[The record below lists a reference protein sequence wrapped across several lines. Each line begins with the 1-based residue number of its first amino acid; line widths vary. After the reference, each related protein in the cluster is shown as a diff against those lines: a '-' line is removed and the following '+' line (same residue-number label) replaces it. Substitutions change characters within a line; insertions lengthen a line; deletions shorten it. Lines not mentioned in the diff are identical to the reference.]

1 VGGKEMEMAEMTSRE
16 RFTLALNHKEPDRV
30 PIDLGSIA
38 STIRTVE
45 AYDRL
50 KDYLGLAV
58 DKRIRHFADEH
69 VIPDE
74 EILQAL
80 RVDTFY
86 LRMNVP
92 KTWERVRLDKHT
104 VVDEWGVP
112 WYKAPG
118 SFYTFPAS
126 HPMKTASMEEIEK
139 LSWPEANEPSRFAGL
154 REKAKQLFD
163 RTDYAL
169 VADGTTGVG
178 VFDMSWHLRGMENI
192 FMDMIIHPDFTE
204 ALFQRLTDYYVA
216 VYRSYMQAVGD
227 YIQMVIYYE
236 DLSGQDGPLI
246 SPALYR
252 KFVKPCHRKIFQAI
266 RDYTAAKLCVHTCG
280 SVYAFLDDYVEL
292 GVDVLNPV
300 QISARDM
307 EPRRLKEKYGST
319 LSFHGAIDTQR
330 FLPRATPAQVKEE
343 VRRMIGILG
352 PGGGYL
358 FTSCHSI
365 QPDVPP
371 ENILALFSG
380 AVEHGRYPLSAAV
393 S

>member
-1 VGGKEMEMAEMTSRE
+1 MKTLTSRE

-30 PIDLGSIA
+30 PIDMGSIA

-50 KDYLGLAV
+50 KTHMGLAL
-58 DKRIRHFADEH
+58 DKKIRHFADEH
-69 VIPDE
+69 VVPDE

-80 RVDTFY
+80 HVDTIY

-92 KTWERVRLDKHT
+92 KSWQRVRLDPHT

-112 WYKAPG
+112 WYKPPG
-118 SFYTFPAS
+118 SFYTSPKS
-126 HPMKTASMEEIEK
+126 YPMKTAGMEEIEK
-139 LSWPEANEPSRFAGL
+139 FPWPDPNEPSRFEGL
-154 REKAKQLFD
+154 REKAKQLFE

-169 VADGTTGVG
+169 VADGITGVG
-178 VFDMSWHLRGMENI
+178 VFDMTWHLRGMENI
-192 FMDMIIHPDFTE
+192 FLDMIIHPTFTE
-204 ALFQRLTDYYVA
+204 ALFERVTDYYVA
-216 VYRSYMQAVGD
+216 VYRNYLRAVGD

-236 DLSGQDGPLI
+236 DLSGQDGPLM
-246 SPALYR
+246 SPDLYR
-252 KFVKPCHRKIFQAI
+252 KFIKPCHRRIFRVI
-266 RDYTAAKLCVHTCG
+266 KDHTAAKLCVHTCG

-292 GVDVLNPV
+292 GVEVLNPV
-300 QISARDM
+300 QTSARDM
-307 EPRRLKEKYGST
+307 DPRRLKQKYGSA
-319 LSFHGAIDTQR
+319 LSFHGGIDTQR

-352 PGGGYL
+352 VGGGYL

-371 ENILALFSG
+371 ENILALFSS
-380 AVEHGRYPLSAAV
+380 AFEHGRYPLPEGGS
-393 S
+393 

>member
-1 VGGKEMEMAEMTSRE
+1 MAAMTSRE
-16 RFTLALNHKEPDRV
+16 RVTLALNHKEPDRV

-38 STIRTVE
+38 STIRTVD

-50 KDYLGLAV
+50 KSYLGLAL
-58 DKRIRHFADEH
+58 DKKIRHFADEH
-69 VIPDE
+69 IIPDE

-80 RVDTFY
+80 HVDTYY

-92 KTWERVRLDKHT
+92 KSWQRVRLDKYT
-104 VVDEWGVP
+104 VVDEWKVP

-118 SFYTFPAS
+118 SFYAFPAS
-126 HPMKTASMEEIEK
+126 HPMKTAGMEEVEK
-139 LSWPEANEPSRFAGL
+139 FPWPDPNEPSRFEGL
-154 REKAKQLFD
+154 REKAKQLFE

-169 VADGTTGVG
+169 VAEGTTGVG

-192 FMDMIIHPDFTE
+192 FLDMMIHPDFTE
-204 ALFQRLTDYYVA
+204 ALFRRLTDFYVA
-216 VYRSYMQAVGD
+216 VYRNYMQAIGE

-252 KFVKPCHRKIFQAI
+252 KFIKPCHRRIFKAI
-266 RDYTAAKLCVHTCG
+266 KDHTAAKLCVHTCG

-307 EPRRLKEKYGST
+307 EPHRLKQKYGPA
-319 LSFHGAIDTQR
+319 LSFHGAIDTQK
-330 FLPRATPAQVKEE
+330 FLPRATPAEVKEE
-343 VRRMIGILG
+343 VRRMMGILG
-352 PGGGYL
+352 DGGGYL
-358 FTSCHSI
+358 FSSCHSI
-365 QPDVPP
+365 QPDVSP
-371 ENILALFSG
+371 ENILALFS
-380 AVEHGRYPLSAAV
+380 AAFEYGRYPLVAGGSY
-393 S
+393 

>member
-1 VGGKEMEMAEMTSRE
+1 MAALTSRE
-16 RFTLALNHKEPDRV
+16 RFILALNHQEPDRV

-38 STIRTVE
+38 STIRTVD

-50 KDYLGLAV
+50 KNHMGLAL

-69 VIPDE
+69 IIPDE

-80 RVDTFY
+80 HVDTVY

-92 KTWERVRLDKHT
+92 KTWQRVRLDPHT
-104 VVDEWGVP
+104 IVDEWGVP

-118 SFYTFPAS
+118 SFYTFPS
-126 HPMKTASMEEIEK
+126 SYPMKTAAMEEIK
-139 LSWPEANEPSRFAGL
+139 KFPWPDPNEPSRFEGL
-154 REKAKQLFD
+154 REKAKRLFEQ
-163 RTDYAL
+163 TEYAL

-192 FMDMIIHPDFTE
+192 FLDMLTHPDFTE
-204 ALFQRLTDYYVA
+204 SLFQHLTDYYVA
-216 VYRSYMQAVGD
+216 VYRNYMQAVGD
-227 YIQMVIYYE
+227 FIQLVIYYE

-246 SPALYR
+246 SPQLYK
-252 KFVKPCHRKIFQAI
+252 KFVKPCHRRIFKVI
-266 RDYTAAKLCVHTCG
+266 KDHTAAKICVHTCG

-300 QISARDM
+300 QISAWDM
-307 EPRRLKEKYGST
+307 DPVRLKQKYGAS
-319 LSFHGAIDTQR
+319 LSFHGGIDTQR
-330 FLPRATPAQVKEE
+330 FLPRATPEQVREE

-365 QPDVPP
+365 QPDVSP
-371 ENILALFSG
+371 ENIVALFS
-380 AVEHGRYPLSAAV
+380 AAWEHGKYPLPQPGPKP
-393 S
+393 